1 MKTIKTIITKLVHF
15 ILLLL
20 IVSQSAFV
28 HALAMTDEYFVTEE
42 EPRKNTVYFPQF
54 QMFETVKNEAEMI
67 DEISG
72 RLDLVDECLRV
83 VTKQGTFLIIWPAWY
98 DFAVSGR
105 EIVVN
110 KINSGDEVAHL
121 KTGDRIILSGAEL
134 IKYPLTALQ
143 FKIPDRCLGPFWA
156 VGEIQ
161 SVKTEV
167 PVTKEIL
174 PGQMYPQK
182 AGKDVVKSA
191 KAVMTPKKR
200 VRQKIKQPAQSD
212 KQMKKL
218 ELELEKEM
226 LK

>member
-1 MKTIKTIITKLVHF
+1 MKPIKTIITKLTYF

-20 IVSQSAFV
+20 VAIQSTFV
-28 HALAMTDEYFVTEE
+28 HALPIADEYFVAEE

-83 VTKQGTFLIIWPAWY
+83 VNKQGTFLIIWPAWY

-110 KINSGDEVAHL
+110 KINSGDEVTRL
-121 KTGDRIILSGAEL
+121 KTGDKITLSGAEL

-143 FKIPDRCLGPFWA
+143 FKIPDSCLGPFWA

-167 PVTKEIL
+167 PAAKGSL

-182 AGKDVVKSA
+182 VGRDVTKST
-191 KAVMTPKKR
+191 KALMTPKKR
-200 VRQKIKQPAQSD
+200 VRQKVKQPVQSD